1 MVDGVRDAD
10 LKRLARSEIV
20 VVIPA
25 RYGSSRFPGKP
36 LATLDKKP
44 LIQHVY
50 ERVRTARG
58 VKRVVVATD
67 DTRILKAVQAFGG
80 DAVMTGADLR
90 TGSDRVAQVAREISA
105 DVYVNLQGDE
115 IPLTPAFF
123 EDLILPFVASDA
135 EVGTLKR
142 AISDEQELMDPNV
155 VKVITD
161 CHGDALYFSRSP
173 IPYVRAQRP
182 GEVLLFAGLHWKH
195 LGIYA
200 YTAAALARFF
210 GLPTGSLEGSEQ
222 LEQLRLLEAGE
233 RIRVWETTQASLR
246 IDTPADLKQAEAVLT
261 RGEPAWQNSSS

>member
-1 MVDGVRDAD
+1 VVDGVCDAD
-10 LKRLARSEIV
+10 LKRVPRSEIV

-67 DTRILKAVQAFGG
+67 DTRIVKAVQAFGG

-115 IPLTPAFF
+115 IPLTPAFL

-135 EVGTLKR
+135 EVGTLKH

-173 IPYVRAQRP
+173 IPYVRDQRP
-182 GEVLLFAGLHWKH
+182 ATNRISGLHWKH

-233 RIRVWETTQASLR
+233 RIRVWETKQASLR
-246 IDTPADLKQAEAVLT
+246 IDTPADLKQAEAVLM